1 MSKPIASMT
10 GFARASGGIA
20 GASFNLEIK
29 SVNARGLDLRLRVP
43 HGLDD
48 LENLL
53 RQKLTKAL
61 TRGSVQLNLNITY
74 EHLQSEV
81 SVNQQALDIVLA
93 AMDDLSQRIEADRP
107 RLDGILALKG
117 VLELAEAKLTDDDLV
132 ALKAAILQAADQA
145 IADLIVSREAEG
157 LNIHAFLTQRLVE
170 IAELTLKAEEHP
182 ARSREAILDKLHGQ
196 IALLQEGE
204 NSLAEDRLHAEALML
219 ATKADIREELDRL
232 VAHVAA
238 ARKLL
243 KQGGPVGRKLDF
255 LSQEFNREANTLC
268 SKSNHVD
275 VTAIGL
281 DLKATIDQLRE
292 QVQNIE

>member
-107 RLDGILALKG
+107 RLDGILGLKG

-145 IADLIVSREAEG
+145 IADLITSREAEG

-204 NSLAEDRLHAEALML
+204 NGLAEDRLHAEALML

>member
-10 GFARASGGIA
+10 GFARASGGIS

-43 HGLDD
+43 HGIDD

-53 RQKLTKAL
+53 RQKLSKAL
-61 TRGSVQLNLNITY
+61 TRGAVQVNLNVTY

-81 SVNQQALDIVLA
+81 SVNQQALDTVLA
-93 AMDDLSQRIEADRP
+93 AMDELSSKVEADRP

-117 VLELAEAKLTDDDLV
+117 VLELSEAQLSEDDIAELKQAI
-132 ALKAAILQAADQA
+132 LKAADEA
-145 IADLIVSREAEG
+145 IADLITSREAEG
-157 LNIHAFLTQRLVE
+157 LNVHAFLTQRLVE
-170 IAELTLKAEEHP
+170 ISELTLKAEEHP
-182 ARSREAILDKLHGQ
+182 ARSREAILEKLHGQ
-196 IALLQEGE
+196 IALLQDGE
-204 NSLAEDRLHAEALML
+204 NGLAEDRLHAEALML

-232 VAHVAA
+232 AAHVAA

-243 KQGGPVGRKLDF
+243 KNGGAVGRKLDF

-275 VTAIGL
+275 LTAIGL
-281 DLKATIDQLRE
+281 DLKAAIDQLRE

>member
-107 RLDGILALKG
+107 RLDGILGLKG

-132 ALKAAILQAADQA
+132 ALKASILQAADQA
-145 IADLIVSREAEG
+145 IADLIASREAEG

-204 NSLAEDRLHAEALML
+204 NGLAEDRLHAEALML

>member
-107 RLDGILALKG
+107 RLDGILGLKG

-145 IADLIVSREAEG
+145 IADLITSREAEG

-182 ARSREAILDKLHGQ
+182 ARSREAILDKLHSQ

-204 NSLAEDRLHAEALML
+204 NGLAEDRLHAEALML

>member
-107 RLDGILALKG
+107 RLDGILGLKG

-145 IADLIVSREAEG
+145 IADLIASREAEG

-182 ARSREAILDKLHGQ
+182 ARSREVILDKLHGQ

-204 NSLAEDRLHAEALML
+204 NGLAEDRLHAEALML